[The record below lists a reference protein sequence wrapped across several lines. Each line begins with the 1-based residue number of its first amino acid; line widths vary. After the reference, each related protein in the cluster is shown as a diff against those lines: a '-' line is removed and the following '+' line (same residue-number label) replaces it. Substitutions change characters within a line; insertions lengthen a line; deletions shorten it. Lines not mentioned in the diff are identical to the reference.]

1 MSTARWTS
9 VVTLTDVSAAELPAE
24 RGVRRDPIGQR
35 DPEPGSILR
44 SHRAEQSP
52 APSELP
58 SIPQGDDP
66 MLFIVA
72 TELIAN
78 SLPLG
83 QCGSVSVLR
92 SARVRISESQRRLP
106 GDHSARRI
114 DRIRPSATVDPRHRK
129 GRFLT
134 RSGSRDR
141 PLFGTSIR
149 RSPHS
154 EFQGLTVGAMRIVV
168 HYG

>member
-24 RGVRRDPIGQR
+24 RGVRRGPIGQR

-52 APSELP
+52 APSDLP

-66 MLFIVA
+66 MLLIVA

-92 SARVRISESQRRLP
+92 SARIRISESERRLP
-106 GDHSARRI
+106 GDHSVRRI
-114 DRIRPSATVDPRHRK
+114 DRIWPVSDRIGSTPPTVA
-129 GRFLT
+129 
-134 RSGSRDR
+134 S
-141 PLFGTSIR
+141 
-149 RSPHS
+149 
-154 EFQGLTVGAMRIVV
+154 
-168 HYG
+168 